1 MRPAI
6 EKVDFNGRSLLF
18 INEVLLCQRFI
29 FYLFN
34 VSTFFLNDIRPV

>member
-6 EKVDFNGRSLLF
+6 GTYFFNARFLLF